1 MDIINFF
8 VNLLSDPRGAIAGWI
23 IALGPLWVYSPLF
36 LIVFVET
43 GLVFFPFLPGDSLL
57 FAAGVFSADGGGLNV
72 WATLIVFYVAA
83 ILGNTSNY
91 WIARFFGARII
102 DSGKVKA
109 LTPERMSKLDHFFAK
124 YGGLTIVITRFMPF
138 FRTFAPFIAG
148 TGHMNFGKFTLFNC
162 IGGIAWVSLF
172 VLVGYFFGGIPL
184 VQDHFEVIVLGIVA
198 VSVAPAIIGAVKA
211 AMSSRKKKTA
221 DGRTQAQA
229 GSMPNWSRSSSCA
242 ALMRQSKKGSPA
254 SMRPL
259 SRRRFR
265 GCRTALMRR
274 RSPKR
279 SSREEGV
286 RDGRG
291 TLP

>member
-8 VNLLSDPRGAIAGWI
+8 VDLLSDPRGAIAGWI
-23 IALGPLWVYSPLF
+23 IALGPVWVYSPLF

-91 WIARFFGARII
+91 WIARFFGTRII

-109 LTPERMSKLDHFFAK
+109 LTPERMAKLDHFFAK

-148 TGHMNFGKFTLFNC
+148 TGHMNFAKFTLFNV
-162 IGGIAWVSLF
+162 IGGVSWVSLF
-172 VLVGYFFGGIPL
+172 VLVGYFFGGIPI
-184 VQDHFEVIVLGIVA
+184 VQEHFEVIVLGIVA

-211 AMSSRKKKTA
+211 ALGSRKKKA
-221 DGRTQAQA
+221 DDGRTQAQA
-229 GSMPNWSRSSSCA
+229 EIDTDVAEERELRA
-242 ALMRQSKKGSPA
+242 AHAAVAEEAVAGKHAAPA
-254 SMRPL
+254 AT
-259 SRRRFR
+259 
-265 GCRTALMRR
+265 GA
-274 RSPKR
+274 RSP
-279 SSREEGV
+279 
-286 RDGRG
+286 RG
-291 TLP
+291 AHAKAESETE

>member
-91 WIARFFGARII
+91 WIARFFGTRII

-109 LTPERMSKLDHFFAK
+109 LTPERMAKLDHFFAK
-124 YGGLTIVITRFMPF
+124 YGGLTIIITRFMPF
-138 FRTFAPFIAG
+138 FRTFAPFVAG
-148 TGHMNFGKFTLFNC
+148 TGHMNFAKFTLFNC
-162 IGGIAWVSLF
+162 IGGISWVSLF

-198 VSVAPAIIGAVKA
+198 VSVAPAIVGAVKA
-211 AMSSRKKKTA
+211 AMGSRKKKAA

-229 GSMPNWSRSSSCA
+229 ELDAELAEELELRGAHTATAGEPVSGKHA
-242 ALMRQSKKGSPA
+242 APA
-254 SMRPL
+254 AGQEAP
-259 SRRRFR
+259 R
-265 GCRTALMRR
+265 GAHAKAESET
-274 RSPKR
+274 
-279 SSREEGV
+279 E
-286 RDGRG
+286 
-291 TLP
+291 

>member
-102 DSGKVKA
+102 
-109 LTPERMSKLDHFFAK
+109 
-124 YGGLTIVITRFMPF
+124 VITRFMPF

-229 GSMPNWSRSSSCA
+229 GIDAELVEELELRGAHA
-242 ALMRQSKKGSPA
+242 AV
-254 SMRPL
+254 
-259 SRRRFR
+259 
-265 GCRTALMRR
+265 
-274 RSPKR
+274 
-279 SSREEGV
+279 EEGLSGKHAAPV
-286 RDGRG
+286 AKAVQEMPHGAHAKAESE
-291 TLP
+291 TE

>member
-91 WIARFFGARII
+91 WIARFFGVRII

-148 TGHMNFGKFTLFNC
+148 TGHMNFGKFTLFNG

-229 GSMPNWSRSSSCA
+229 EIDAELVEELELRGAHA
-242 ALMRQSKKGSPA
+242 AV
-254 SMRPL
+254 
-259 SRRRFR
+259 
-265 GCRTALMRR
+265 
-274 RSPKR
+274 
-279 SSREEGV
+279 EEGLSGKHAAPV
-286 RDGRG
+286 AKAVQEMPHGAHAKAESE
-291 TLP
+291 TE

>member
-8 VNLLSDPRGAIAGWI
+8 VDLLSDPRGAIAGWI
-23 IALGPLWVYSPLF
+23 IALGPVWVYSPLF

-91 WIARFFGARII
+91 WIARFFGTRII

-109 LTPERMSKLDHFFAK
+109 LTPERMAKLDHFFAK

-148 TGHMNFGKFTLFNC
+148 TGHMNFAKFTLFNV
-162 IGGIAWVSLF
+162 IGGVSWVSLF
-172 VLVGYFFGGIPL
+172 VLVGYFFGGIPI
-184 VQDHFEVIVLGIVA
+184 VQEHFEVIVLGIVA

-211 AMSSRKKKTA
+211 ALGSRKKKA
-221 DGRTQAQA
+221 DDGRTQAQA
-229 GSMPNWSRSSSCA
+229 EIDTDVAEERELRA
-242 ALMRQSKKGSPA
+242 AHAAVAEEAVAGKHATPA
-254 SMRPL
+254 AT
-259 SRRRFR
+259 
-265 GCRTALMRR
+265 GA
-274 RSPKR
+274 RSP
-279 SSREEGV
+279 
-286 RDGRG
+286 RG
-291 TLP
+291 AHAKAESETE